1 MRFNHKLKPAT
12 MNATEFSQKLTT
24 LNACSEAREWAEGK
38 DLATAWARCERG
50 DWMIWLAQTVG
61 VELRPLTG
69 AKAACAEFARP
80 YITDPRSLA
89 ALDTAHAFGRGECSA
104 DELAAAAD
112 SAAAAAAAYA
122 AAAYAADAAA
132 AAAPYEDYAGFTAP
146 YADPVAGFAAVAVA
160 AAADYS
166 NSENYAADAAAA
178 YAGFATRAAAD
189 STADGDLARTET
201 LRKCAD
207 EVRKHITIEILL
219 QSL

>member
-1 MRFNHKLKPAT
+1 

-50 DWMIWLAQTVG
+50 DWMLWLAQKVG
-61 VELRPLTG
+61 VELRPLTA

-80 YITDPRSLA
+80 YITDPRGIA
-89 ALDTAHAFGRGECSA
+89 ALDTAHAFGRGECGA
-104 DELAAAAD
+104 DELAAAAY
-112 SAAAAAAAYA
+112 YA
-122 AAAYAADAAA
+122 AAAKAAYDAAADAAA
-132 AAAPYEDYAGFTAP
+132 AAAPYEDYTGFAAP
-146 YADPVAGFAAVAVA
+146 YADPVAGFAAVAVSA
-160 AAADYS
+160 ATDAT
-166 NSENYAADAAAA
+166 NSAGYAADAAAA
-178 YAGFATRAAAD
+178 YAGFATRAAAN
-189 STADGDLARTET
+189 STADGGLASTET